1 MGRSGQG
8 CTIGCKACD
17 GIGAR
22 LANYDHCP
30 GESIKPTLL
39 PKYRTANRH
48 ATPGSEL
55 DVFKHNPWRAPGRAP
70 TFDACGMA
78 GGGPVPTTAAAEYNP
93 TKFAKQGDH
102 GTKVLKP
109 RPTGTVWKRGTVAF
123 ARQQSTAPH
132 GGGYIYRLCPA
143 NETITEECFNRMP
156 LEFATPEK
164 HMLRFKNP
172 SLDREVKATL
182 VTEGGGTG
190 WMVYPWPSGK
200 CPGGVCDG
208 ALMYKVGPGKHCK
221 SPRCVCFPELRKVRS
236 LADRHVSGPQ
246 ATTPTALATTAWAT
260 HPSRASPTA
269 PAPALRTTSRT
280 APAPAATSPRSARAC
295 RRTPAPT

>member
-246 ATTPTALATTAWAT
+246 ATTPTALATTARAT

-269 PAPALRTTSRT
+269 PAPGLRITSRT
-280 APAPAATSPRSARAC
+280 VPAPAKTSPPSARAC
-295 RRTPAPT
+295 PPTPAPT

>member
-1 MGRSGQG
+1 
-8 CTIGCKACD
+8 
-17 GIGAR
+17 
-22 LANYDHCP
+22 
-30 GESIKPTLL
+30 
-39 PKYRTANRH
+39 
-48 ATPGSEL
+48 
-55 DVFKHNPWRAPGRAP
+55 
-70 TFDACGMA
+70 MA

-93 TKFAKQGDH
+93 TKFAKQGDY

-109 RPTGTVWKRGTVAF
+109 RPSGTVWRRGSVAY

-164 HMLRFKNP
+164 HMLRFKDP

-221 SPRCVCFPELRKVRS
+221 SPRYEHTLSRVAQVS
-236 LADRHVSGPQ
+236 LIVEGPQ

-280 APAPAATSPRSARAC
+280 APAPAAT
-295 RRTPAPT
+295 